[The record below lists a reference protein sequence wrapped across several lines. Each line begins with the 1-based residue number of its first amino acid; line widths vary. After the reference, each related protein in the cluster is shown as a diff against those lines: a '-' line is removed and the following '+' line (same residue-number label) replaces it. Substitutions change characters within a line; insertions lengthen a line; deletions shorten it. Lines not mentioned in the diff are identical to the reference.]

1 MSEYREALEKCDLA
15 IFNLWGAINDL
26 LPDNAGNYLEEWT
39 LADCEYLQK
48 EFHIAANSIF
58 SSVLTNHFSYEV
70 RNSLNMFDSALEKK
84 DIKQCKSR
92 CLECCKVFHE
102 IRIVCQRSKK
112 LVY

>member
-26 LPDNAGNYLEEWT
+26 LPDANGIYLEDWT
-39 LADCEYLQK
+39 LSDCEYLQK
-48 EFHIAANSIF
+48 EFHEAANNIF

-70 RNSLNMFDSALEKK
+70 RHALNMFDSALEKK
-84 DIKQCKSR
+84 DIAQCKVGCR
-92 CLECCKVFHE
+92 ECCKVFHE

-112 LVY
+112 LVH